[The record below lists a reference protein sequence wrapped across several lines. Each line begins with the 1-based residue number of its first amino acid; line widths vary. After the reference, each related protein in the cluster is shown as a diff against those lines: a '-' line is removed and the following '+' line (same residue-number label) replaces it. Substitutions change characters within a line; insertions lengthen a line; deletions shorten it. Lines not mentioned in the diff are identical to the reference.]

1 MELSRVEY
9 EVVFKELFV
18 PMNGAAK
25 KFATSW
31 ILKLIYYFIAKEK
44 LMSMLV
50 TSEYQIL
57 NMYPRGIH
65 NQFKK

>member
-31 ILKLIYYFIAKEK
+31 VLKLIYYFIAKEK
-44 LMSMLV
+44 LMS
-50 TSEYQIL
+50 IL
-57 NMYPRGIH
+57 INSR
-65 NQFKK
+65 